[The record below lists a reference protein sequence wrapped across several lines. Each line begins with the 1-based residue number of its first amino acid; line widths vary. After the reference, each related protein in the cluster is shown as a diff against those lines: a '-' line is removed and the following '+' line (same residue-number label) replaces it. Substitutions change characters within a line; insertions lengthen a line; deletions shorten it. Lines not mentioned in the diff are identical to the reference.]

1 MSDAIRHVLTLYR
14 VIYSILLTEHLTSK
28 NYDENFRKNNS
39 TKLQGS
45 DFPTFLEN
53 KLLIFAPFE

>member
-45 DFPTFLEN
+45 DFCTFLE
-53 KLLIFAPFE
+53 KKTFGFWDF

>member
-1 MSDAIRHVLTLYR
+1 MKFLEKKIDKNIPKFLVPRAMSDAIRHVLTLYR

-39 TKLQGS
+39 TK
-45 DFPTFLEN
+45 
-53 KLLIFAPFE
+53 